1 MKTTLN
7 IETLKFPIG
16 KYIKPETI
24 DCQDILIW
32 IETIDLFANQF
43 KYLTIHLDSEQLN
56 YKYRTDGWTI
66 KQVIHHCA
74 DSHINSFVRFKL
86 ALTEETP
93 TIKPYNESIWATLID
108 ANDDDVFWSLQL
120 LEALHKKWVK
130 LLLSLN
136 TDQLKMKFYH
146 PENNN
151 FQSLEEMISFYA
163 WHCKHHLA
171 HIEQGLKFKGSF

>member
-1 MKTTLN
+1 MSNTLN
-7 IETLKFPIG
+7 LETFKFPIG
-16 KYIKPETI
+16 KYVKQEIIDYQDVLIGIKT
-24 DCQDILIW
+24 L
-32 IETIDLFANQF
+32 DLFVNQL
-43 KYLTIHLDSEQLN
+43 KNLTVHLDLEQLN
-56 YKYRTDGWTI
+56 YKYRPNGWTI

-86 ALTEETP
+86 GLTEDTP
-93 TIKPYNESIWATLID
+93 TVKPYEEAIWATLID

-130 LLLSLN
+130 LLLSLDTN
-136 TDQLKMKFYH
+136 QLKMKFYH
-146 PENNN
+146 PENKE
-151 FQSLEEMISFYA
+151 FKSIEELIVFYA